1 MFKRLVVLCLAL
13 ILSVAVIACTKKID
27 TEVSSSET
35 GSFVDKGVPGS
46 TYDEGDE
53 LTSSELEQLESEIL
67 NSSNVEIVIPNNS
80 SDASSGS
87 SNVSSGNDS
96 TPTSSSDIT
105 GFY

>member
-80 SDASSGS
+80 SDVSSGS

-96 TPTSSSDIT
+96 TPASSSDIT
-105 GFY
+105 RFY